1 MDVNEDLS
9 KDALV
14 SRREEKEEENSEGEG
29 DEDAA
34 LRAENFGG
42 RMISQHFCISFEGV
56 RKGLDLPDVAIVLE
70 FPKC

>member
-34 LRAENFGG
+34 LRCENF
-42 RMISQHFCISFEGV
+42 RWENDFSAFLHLF
-56 RKGLDLPDVAIVLE
+56 
-70 FPKC
+70 